1 MKMNLIYMKMN
12 LKVAQFPYEWFCMG
26 TCFDSQ
32 AQGNSEMAYG
42 HGVISCDFYQLYLKY
57 KDVIVV
63 VIDSREKHNCL
74 VGFEFQSLC
83 VIERC
88 SKLPEPS

>member
-1 MKMNLIYMKMN
+1 MIMVHTKIH
-12 LKVAQFPYEWFCMG
+12 
-26 TCFDSQ
+26 FDTE
-32 AQGNSEMAYG
+32 AWDNSEMAYG

-63 VIDSREKHNCL
+63 VIDGREKHNCL